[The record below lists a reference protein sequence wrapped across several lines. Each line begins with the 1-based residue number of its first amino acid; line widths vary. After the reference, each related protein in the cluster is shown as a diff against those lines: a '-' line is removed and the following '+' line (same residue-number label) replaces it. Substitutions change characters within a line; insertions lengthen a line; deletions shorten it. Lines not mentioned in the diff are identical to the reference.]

1 MIKLLSS
8 ILILI
13 FYADISIAQNQGIT
27 NNWILGYG
35 SYWGAPNGHTTMDFY
50 SGVPVINSDSLEMD
64 LNRCAATISDAAGN
78 LLFYTN
84 GYHIADATHDTMNN
98 GNNISPSGWST
109 LQPEGL
115 NVPQACLILPVPD
128 SAGMYYLFHSTLDNA
143 PYYNRG
149 HYLYMSKIDMS
160 LNGGLG
166 SVVSKNNIILQDT
179 VNPGKITACKHA
191 NGRDWWVICQRVN
204 SNTYFKFLVTPGGGI
219 LGPYIQ
225 NIGTTRTWNAG
236 MAGFSPDGNKYASFH
251 AEYQSAGGL
260 DIFDFDRCTGMLSNA
275 VHVVISQTTGF
286 SGGMAFSP
294 NSRYLYTANIE
305 FIYQFDLDA
314 ANVPAS
320 QVTVATWDG
329 FYSPS
334 PPFGTYFELMQLAP
348 DGKIY
353 VSTGN
358 STFHMHVMNHPDSAS
373 IACDV
378 VQHDLQ
384 FQYFYANALPNH
396 PNYFLGCDTSGSCI
410 CLTTAISEVDTNFE
424 LMVYPNPTTGPL
436 TLQYNVSKYSG
447 ELFMYDVLG
456 NLVMRNYIAP
466 WSQYKKVDI
475 SNFESGIYFGR
486 ISRNDS
492 EISFKII
499 KK

>member
-1 MIKLLSS
+1 MLKNIATFLICVFS
-8 ILILI
+8 IDA
-13 FYADISIAQNQGIT
+13 YSQNQGVT

-84 GYHIADATHDTMNN
+84 GYYIADATHDTMDN

-109 LQPEGL
+109 LQPRGL
-115 NVPQACLILPVPD
+115 NVPQATLIIPVPD
-128 SAGMYYLFHSTLDNA
+128 SLGKFYLFHSTLDNA

-149 HYLYMSKIDMS
+149 HQLYMSKIDMS

-179 VNPGKITACKHA
+179 VNNGKITACKHA
-191 NGRDWWVICQRVN
+191 NGIDWWLICQRVN
-204 SNTYFKFLVTPGGGI
+204 SNTYFKFLITSGGI
-219 LGPYIQ
+219 FGPYLQ
-225 NIGTTRTWNAG
+225 NIGTPRTFDYG
-236 MAGFSPDGNKYASFH
+236 MAAFSPDGKKYASFH
-251 AEYQSAGGL
+251 AEYQSAEGL
-260 DIFDFDRCTGMLSNA
+260 DIFDFDRCTGVLSNA
-275 VHVVISQTTGF
+275 VHISITQTSGF

-305 FIYQFDLDA
+305 FVYQFDMDA
-314 ANVPAS
+314 ANIPAS
-320 QVTVATWDG
+320 QITVATWDG

-353 VSTGN
+353 ISTGN

-373 IACDV
+373 TACDV

-384 FQYFYANALPNH
+384 FQSFYANALPNH
-396 PNYFLGCDTSGSCI
+396 PNYFLGCDTTSSCT
-410 CLTTAISEVDTNFE
+410 CLTTLTGDLTQSIKMSA
-424 LMVYPNPTTGPL
+424 YPNPTSGIVN
-436 TLQYNVSKYSG
+436 LQFPVQSESG
-447 ELFMYDVLG
+447 ELQVYDVNG
-456 NLVMRNYIAP
+456 NLVGKDYIAP
-466 WSQYKKVDI
+466 WSQFKQF
-475 SNFESGIYFGR
+475 NFTRLNSGIYFVKMNWKS
-486 ISRNDS
+486 INASM
-492 EISFKII
+492 KII
-499 KK
+499 YE